1 MLLVTVFVGAL
12 GAVAAQAPPRSQVP
26 GALPALAPADTLPL
40 DPAVTAGTL
49 DNGLRYYIRKN
60 ARPEHRVAMQLAVK
74 AGSIDETDEQQGL
87 AHFLEHMAF
96 NGSRHYKP
104 GELIAAFES
113 TGARLGPHVNAYTSF
128 NETVFQFQLP
138 TDTPGIVLKGMQALS
153 DFAGG
158 LTLDPAEID
167 KERGVVIEE
176 WRGGLGAQS
185 RVRDQQIPVL
195 FYKSKYAERIPIGKP
210 DILKTFPPERL
221 RSFYEKWYRPD
232 RMAVIVVGDV
242 EVPQIEAMIR
252 AEFAGLKNPAGPAP
266 DRTYAVPLQS
276 ELLVNVATDAEATQS
291 SVSIVRKRPRPAED
305 TVAAYRQSL
314 VHGLVAQMLN
324 DRFDELSRKPDAQFL
339 GAGAYESGLT
349 PTVTTFTL
357 GAGVEDGRIP
367 AGLSVLEI
375 EANRVQKYGFGAAEL
390 DRAKKTTLAAY
401 ERAYNER
408 DKTESG
414 SYARE
419 YVSHFLEGEP
429 SPGIEIEHRLAS
441 AQIPAITSAEIAEAA
456 RAMFADESR
465 VVLAVSPKK
474 AGLAVPSEADL
485 RETLSRA
492 DTVALTPWND
502 TTTTEALMAKLPEP
516 AAVTGRREIPEVGIT
531 IVRFANGVDAWLKP
545 TDFKNDQVLFSL
557 VAPGGASLAPPAQYV
572 EASLAPA
579 QIELSGVGGH
589 SAVDLQKMLAGR
601 IASAAP
607 SVSLSSHG
615 ISGSSTPADLE
626 TALQLLNLTFTA
638 PGDDPQAFALIKRQL
653 EAAYANRRQNPGV
666 LFAEKIAEVNSNG
679 HYTTTPLTPERIAQ
693 LDRAAMVSFYKARFA
708 NAADFT
714 LFVVGSFTV
723 DGVMP
728 LLARYVGSLPS
739 TGEATSHFQ
748 DVGLTFPEQD
758 VRARVE
764 KGTEPRAQTVLSF
777 FADPPI
783 DENIQTRVAAATDV
797 LEIALR
803 DILREELGET
813 YSVSV
818 GLQQHLPQRGDGYIA
833 ISFAA
838 APDNIGRMV
847 ERALAEVKRLQE
859 EGPSE
864 DLTNRA
870 KESARREYQTAVKQN
885 GFWLGRMQSS
895 RLLGRD
901 PLLIL
906 QREQRIDAV
915 TPANLRETF
924 RTYFPLDRHTVVTLM
939 PEQAPRR

>member
-1 MLLVTVFVGAL
+1 MFVAAL
-12 GAVAAQAPPRSQVP
+12 GAVAAQAPPRAQ
-26 GALPALAPADTLPL
+26 APAAPPAFAPDDKLPF
-40 DPAVTAGTL
+40 DPAVTVGTL

-74 AGSIDETDEQQGL
+74 AGSIDETDDQQGL

-104 GELIAAFES
+104 GQLIAAFES

-138 TDTPGIVLKGMQALS
+138 TDTEGIVLKGMQALS

-158 LTLDPAEID
+158 LTLDPAEIE

-195 FYKSKYAERIPIGKP
+195 FHESKYAERIPIGKP

-242 EVPQIEAMIR
+242 EVTPIEAMIR
-252 AEFAGLKNPAGPAP
+252 AEFAGLKNPPGPAP

-276 ELLVNVATDAEATQS
+276 KLLVNVATDPEATQS
-291 SVSIVRKRPRPAED
+291 SVSIVRKRPRPNEE
-305 TVAAYRQSL
+305 TVAAYRRSL

-324 DRFDELSRKPDAQFL
+324 DRFDELSRRPDAQFL

-349 PTVTTFTL
+349 PTVNTFTL
-357 GAGVEDGRIP
+357 SAGVEDGRIP

-390 DRAKKTTLAAY
+390 DRAKKTTMAAY

-414 SYARE
+414 SYAGE

-429 SPGIEIEHRLAS
+429 SPGIAIEHRLAS
-441 AQIPAITSAEIAEAA
+441 VQIPSVTAAEIAEAA

-465 VVLAVSPKK
+465 VILAVSPKK

-485 RETLSRA
+485 REALSRA
-492 DTVALTPWND
+492 DAVALTPWND
-502 TTTTEALMAKLPEP
+502 TTTTEALMATLPEP
-516 AAVTGRREIPEVGIT
+516 AAVTERRQIPEVGIT
-531 IVRFANGVDAWLKP
+531 IVRFANGVEAWLKP

-572 EASLAPA
+572 EASLATA

-601 IASAAP
+601 IASASP
-607 SVSLSSHG
+607 SVSLSSHA

-666 LFAEKIAEVNSNG
+666 LFAEKIAEVNSQG

-714 LFVVGSFTV
+714 FFIVGSFSV
-723 DGVMP
+723 DDVLP
-728 LLARYVGSLPS
+728 RLARYVGSLPS
-739 TGEATSHFQ
+739 TGQATSHFR
-748 DVGLTFPEQD
+748 DVGMRFPEAD
-758 VRARVE
+758 VRATVE
-764 KGTEPRAQTVLSF
+764 KGSEPRAQTVLSF

-783 DENIQTRVAAATDV
+783 EENVQTRVAAATDV

-803 DILREELGET
+803 DLLREELGET

-838 APDNIGRMV
+838 SPENVGKMV
-847 ERALAEVKRLQE
+847 DRTLAEVKRLQQ
-859 EGPSE
+859 EGPSD

-870 KESARREYQTAVKQN
+870 RESARREYQTAVKQN

-906 QREQRIDAV
+906 QREKRIDAV
-915 TPANLRETF
+915 TPANLQETF
-924 RTYFPLDRHTVVTLM
+924 RTYFPLDRYTVVTLM
-939 PEQAPRR
+939 PEKAPGR